1 MAIPPGWSVG
11 GAAFEDVFDLCV
23 TWTSGSRYIAV
34 YGSYATAVA
43 LVDITCLDIHTHW
56 QREEH
61 FPNYLTMIYPHA
73 FRLEL
78 RHELNKNNE

>member
-43 LVDITCLDIHTHW
+43 LVDITCLGIHTH
-56 QREEH
+56 
-61 FPNYLTMIYPHA
+61 
-73 FRLEL
+73 
-78 RHELNKNNE
+78 